1 MFFQGTLQEGIA
13 TALQQNKLVVC
24 FVTDGE
30 SESQKWENEFLVD
43 DAIRQF
49 LSTKAVMLKLQAG
62 STEAGYLAAIFPL
75 PKTPTLVIM
84 NKGELKEYIAAGVSR
99 EDFMAR
105 ASKALGG
112 GTVSQPQEPTSSQPT
127 SASSPTSPPEVAQ
140 PSPQIQALLADRAA
154 RLEAQRKKEA
164 EQRRAEKGKAKAE
177 SSQKPKDPAQEKYS
191 EELKKRQQA
200 AREDR
205 QRVLQAIADDKAAR
219 KAKAQEREFERGM
232 LKGGP
237 VSLIGEDGGRVVG
250 VASTG
255 EKEAGGKKEGDGRC
269 KLQIRLWDGSTVRH
283 TWDGSETLGKGVRGW
298 LDQQEGM
305 QGVGV
310 GYGFK
315 VILTPKPSRSID
327 VGEEGQTL
335 AELGLTPSATLVLVP
350 VAGKGSSA
358 YPTPVGGNVLTRFVW
373 MILGVFTGLWALV
386 VGFVS
391 TLFSTAGAPAAVSG
405 PTDMGVATGR
415 DQGRKAAGLR
425 QLRPQGERKDGQ
437 QFYNG
442 NSTNFEPRKDDDD
455 EQQ

>member
-13 TALQQNKLVVC
+13 AALQQSKLVVC

-30 SESQKWENEFLVD
+30 SESQKWETEFL
-43 DAIRQF
+43 IRQP
-49 LSTKAVMLKLQAG
+49 LTTKAVMLKLQAG

-84 NKGELKEYIAAGVSR
+84 NKGELKEYIAAGVSK

-105 ASKALGG
+105 ASKALGS
-112 GTVSQPQEPTSSQPT
+112 TVSQPQSTTSSQPT
-127 SASSPTSPPEVAQ
+127 SSSSPASSPAVAQ

-164 EQRRAEKGKAKAE
+164 EQRRLDKGKAKAE
-177 SSQKPKDPAQEKYS
+177 ASSQKKPMDPAQEKYS

-250 VASTG
+250 VAGTAEEDKAERKG
-255 EKEAGGKKEGDGRC
+255 GVGGKC
-269 KLQIRLWDGSTVRH
+269 KLQIRLWDGSMVRY
-283 TWDGSETLGKGVRGW
+283 TWDDSETLGKGVRGW

-327 VGEEGQTL
+327 VTEEGQTL
-335 AELGLTPSATLVLVP
+335 AELGLAPSATLVLVP
-350 VAGKGSSA
+350 VAGQGSAA
-358 YPTPVGGNVLTRFVW
+358 YPAHVGGNVLTRFVW
-373 MILGVFTGLWALV
+373 MVLGVFTGLWALV

-391 TLFSTAGAPAAVSG
+391 TLFSTAGAPPAVSG
-405 PTDMGVATGR
+405 PADMGVATGR
-415 DQGRKAAGLR
+415 DQGLKTAGLR
-425 QLRPQGERKDGQ
+425 QLRPEGRRKDGQ